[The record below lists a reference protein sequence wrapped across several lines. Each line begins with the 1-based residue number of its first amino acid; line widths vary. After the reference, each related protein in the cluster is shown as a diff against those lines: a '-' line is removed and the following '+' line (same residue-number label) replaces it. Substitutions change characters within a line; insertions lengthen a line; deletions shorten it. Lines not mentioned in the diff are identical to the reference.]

1 MLYNSKDVKVVAPDY
16 AQFKYSKIQ
25 VSNLL
30 EFRGQKIYA
39 N

>member
-1 MLYNSKDVKVVAPDY
+1 MLYNSKDLKVLASDY
-16 AQFKYSKIQ
+16 DKIQ